1 MNEFA
6 VLARVGLLVVRP
18 AMVIAVMPGLGGA
31 FVPAQVK
38 VALAGLIAIALVPS
52 VEVPPSATEIGLVL
66 TVGREVAIG
75 LALGFTM
82 RALVAGAE
90 FAGHLSGFQIG
101 FSYAATIDPASG
113 VRNSMVSSLFGLLA
127 VLTFLGVNG
136 HHAVL
141 RALVSSYDGLPIG
154 LGGVDQAIV
163 ASVRDMLSLLFTVAA
178 RLAAPVVIVLLVVEV
193 VVGLIARTAPSLGF
207 MVIGYPLRL
216 AIGLFVLGLIVTVVP
231 GVVSSYVSPAI
242 DIAARAASA
251 FR

>member
-1 MNEFA
+1 MNEFS
-6 VLARVGLLVVRP
+6 VLARVGLLIVRP
-18 AMVIAVMPGLGGA
+18 GMLIAVMPALGSA
-31 FVPAQVK
+31 FVPPQAK
-38 VALAGLIAIALVPS
+38 IALAGLIAIALLPAVQVPAT
-52 VEVPPSATEIGLVL
+52 ATEVGLVL

-113 VRNSMVSSLFGLLA
+113 VRNSMVSSLFGMLA
-127 VLTFLGVNG
+127 VLTFLGVDG

-141 RALVSSYDGLPIG
+141 RALVASYEGLPIG
-154 LGGVDQAIV
+154 LGGVDQSLV
-163 ASVRDMLSLLFTVAA
+163 TGVRDILGMLFTVGA

-231 GVVSSYVSPAI
+231 GVVSSYVTPAI
-242 DIAARAASA
+242 DMAARAASA

>member
-6 VLARVGLLVVRP
+6 VLARVGLLIVRP
-18 AMVIAVMPGLGGA
+18 GMLIAVMPALGGA
-31 FVPAQVK
+31 FVPAQAK
-38 VALAGLIAIALVPS
+38 IALTGLIAIALMPAVDVPA
-52 VEVPPSATEIGLVL
+52 SATEVGLAL

-113 VRNSMVSSLFGLLA
+113 VRNSVVSSLFGLLA

-141 RALVSSYDGLPIG
+141 RALVASYEGLPIG
-154 LGGVDQAIV
+154 LGGVDRSIV
-163 ASVRDMLSLLFTVAA
+163 ASVRDMLSLLFTVGA

-207 MVIGYPLRL
+207 MVIGYPIRL

-242 DIAARAASA
+242 EIAARAALA